1 MLLRWLRVLWLSI
14 TVISLTVGV
23 VVGWPSPDL
32 LTILPV
38 PVAFA
43 GVALLLTVRVP
54 GNTVGW
60 YFGGE
65 AAVVSLLYGAQGL
78 ATAGVGASVANWSAW
93 LGTWPIPLTFV
104 FLILSIACF
113 PDGRLPSPR
122 WRIPVALA
130 VAVPALSAVVAAFG
144 DSLFTRNFPHLHD
157 PVQLIPRSAAVTIN
171 NTTEGLQ
178 LLGFLLVCTG
188 AIWVRFRRSR
198 GVQREQ
204 MKWFL
209 FVVAVNVVAFAALA
223 NAPFGIEPVVAYQV
237 FAPLIPVAVAVA
249 ILRYRLYDIDRLV
262 SRTVSWVLVSGLL
275 AGVYLL
281 IVIVSTRELG
291 VSSPY
296 AVAASTLAAAALL
309 HPVRRRV
316 QDTVDRR
323 FNRARFDAARTV
335 ESFAARVRDDVELDA
350 VCAELLGVVR
360 STIAPASA
368 GLWLSTPRDAARGV
382 ISR

>member
-1 MLLRWLRVLWLSI
+1 VLLRGLRICW
-14 TVISLTVGV
+14 LTVTVLSLAVGFV
-23 VVGWPSPDL
+23 AGWPNRGL
-32 LTILPV
+32 LILPV

-43 GVALLLTVRVP
+43 AVALLLTVRVP
-54 GNTVGW
+54 GNAVGW
-60 YFGGE
+60 FFAGE
-65 AAVVSLLYGAQGL
+65 ATVVSLLYGAQGL
-78 ATAGVGASVANWSAW
+78 AKAGVGPTVANWSAW

-104 FLILSIACF
+104 FLIPSIAYF
-113 PDGRLPSPR
+113 PDGRLPSAR
-122 WRIPVALA
+122 WRIPVILAL
-130 VAVPALSAVVAAFG
+130 VAPALSAVVAALG
-144 DSLFTRNFPHLHD
+144 DSLLTRNFPHLHD

-209 FVVAVNVVAFAALA
+209 FAVAVNVVAFAVLA
-223 NAPFGIEPVVAYQV
+223 NARFGIQPVVAYQV
-237 FAPLIPVAVAVA
+237 LAPLIPASVAVA

-281 IVIVSTRELG
+281 TVLVTTRALG
-291 VSSPY
+291 VSSQY
-296 AVAASTLAAAALL
+296 GVAASTLAAAAVF

-316 QDTVDRR
+316 QNAVDRR
-323 FNRARFDAARTV
+323 FNRARFDSARIV
-335 ESFAARVRDDVELDA
+335 ERFATRVRADVELDM
-350 VCAELLGVVR
+350 VCDDLLSVVR
-360 STIAPASA
+360 ATIAPASA
-368 GLWLSTPRDAARGV
+368 GLWLSAPREIAGGTFPGD
-382 ISR
+382 